1 MATATDPAAMV
12 LALEA
17 ALGSGELRVDVNN
30 DRVIYRS
37 IAELREALAY
47 FRALAA
53 SGKTRTTFAA
63 FG

>member
-1 MATATDPAAMV
+1 MV